1 MTTVLA
7 SFIVFITKNLY
18 QIFVLHLRCG
28 GNDANIFSNCGK
40 IYNSSTET
48 CMCIR
53 KHRIHWG
60 SDTMMLSRTQL
71 LLSWLSRVSI
81 VALRAFFPLSS
92 SSHSLAASCRFLPSS
107 PSSSHSLAAS
117 CSMWGSSEC
126 SPFHT
131 HDHPIELQKLISYTA

>member
-18 QIFVLHLRCG
+18 QIFVLYLRCG

-71 LLSWLSRVSI
+71 LLSWLSRVST

-92 SSHSLAASCRFLPSS
+92 SSHSLAAFVGFFPLRPFLLTAWPHLVQCGVVLSAPLSTPTTTRSS
-107 PSSSHSLAAS
+107 YRS
-117 CSMWGSSEC
+117 
-126 SPFHT
+126 
-131 HDHPIELQKLISYTA
+131 